1 MAYKFKVERWN
12 MNRYEVAVTGMGA
25 ITPLGSNVSDFWSR
39 LNQGHSGVASI
50 ANRVDGSEGLPVKI
64 AGMMWED
71 PADLMSAP
79 ESKRLD
85 RSQQAALVAA
95 REAWA
100 DAGEPE
106 IEPLRLAVVIGTGVG
121 GISTILSEDDKL
133 ERQGARRVSPR
144 TVPMLMAN
152 GAASLVSIEMGAKA
166 GVYTP
171 VSACASGAEALALGA
186 TLIRAGEADMVIAG
200 GAEAAVVPLTIAAF
214 SQIGALSKSSADP
227 ETVSRPFDS
236 NRDGFVIGEGA
247 GIVVLERS
255 DHAKARGAK
264 VHAYLSGSGIC
275 SDAFHITSPEP
286 GGAGQKQSMT
296 KALKQARLEPSAV
309 GYVNCHAT
317 GTTVGDLA
325 EAKSI
330 QAVFGPGMT
339 ATAPKSALGHL
350 VGAAGAVEAII
361 SILSIRDGVIPPT
374 LNLESLDPE
383 IGLDVVTGSQRFK
396 NIDAVISNSFGFGG
410 QNVSLLFSK

>member
-1 MAYKFKVERWN
+1 M
-12 MNRYEVAVTGMGA
+12 
-25 ITPLGSNVSDFWSR
+25 TPLGSNVPDFWSR
-39 LNQGHSGVASI
+39 LIQGHSGVSSI
-50 ANRVDGSEGLPVKI
+50 DNRIAVSESLPVKI
-64 AGMMWED
+64 AGLMWED
-71 PADLMSAP
+71 PADLLSVT

-100 DAGEPE
+100 DAGKPE

-133 ERQGARRVSPR
+133 ESQGARRVSPR

-152 GAASLVSIEMGAKA
+152 GAASLVSIEMDAKA

-186 TLIRAGEADMVIAG
+186 TLIRSGEADMVIAG

-214 SQIGALSKSSADP
+214 SQIGALSKSSAEP

-236 NRDGFVIGEGA
+236 ARDGFVIGEGA
-247 GIVVLERS
+247 GIIVLERS
-255 DHAKARGAK
+255 DHARARGA
-264 VHAYLSGSGIC
+264 HIYAHLAGSGIS

-286 GGAGQKQSMT
+286 EGAGQKQSMT
-296 KALKQARLEPSAV
+296 KALLQAGLEPSAV
-309 GYVNCHAT
+309 DYVNCHAT
-317 GTTVGDLA
+317 GTPVGDLA
-325 EAKSI
+325 EAKSV
-330 QAVFGPGMT
+330 QAVFGAQMT

-361 SILSIRDGVIPPT
+361 SILSIRDGVVPPT
-374 LNLESLDPE
+374 LNLENLDPAVD
-383 IGLDVVTGSQRFK
+383 LDVVTGAQRVK